1 MTAFPETASTE
12 LMQAVAV
19 QVGACLR
26 PVMQRLTDTST
37 GETQVVAIPCG
48 ATLASSCPAC
58 AERNRKL
65 RMQQCREGW
74 HLAEDPIPDDDDQG
88 DDATKPAVPLEETD
102 QADELGD
109 DDCTRRVRST
119 RRRQDVPDLPRR
131 QIENRSVGH
140 AYETPQGRVY
150 QPSTFLTVTM
160 DSYGPVLEDGTP
172 VNPGRY
178 DYQRAALDA
187 LHMPKLWDRFVQ
199 NLRRAAG
206 FRVQYFAAVEPQR
219 RLAPHVHA
227 ALRGSIPRTL
237 MRQVLAGTYMQLW
250 WPPHDVPVYTD
261 PDALPVWVADDQG
274 EGCYVDP
281 ATGELLPTWDEALDA
296 AGADPDATPAHMMR
310 FGEQHKIKGLIAGPK
325 ADKMIG
331 YLTKYLTKDIAHGA
345 APDGEL
351 TDRQA
356 AHAARLHAQVR
367 LLPCSPECA
376 NWLRYGVT
384 PKDARA
390 GMVPGQCHK
399 RAHKPDRLGCGGRRV
414 LVSDYWTGKTLTEH
428 AADRRD
434 VVRTVLE
441 AAGIELPDGCSATEL
456 TADGKP
462 RWMWE
467 ALDPTKLG
475 PGAYRH
481 ALTDSV
487 RQRVAW
493 REQYEQARDGTGPPA
508 VLGRSATASGKGS
521 DHDVGPICAA

>member
-1 MTAFPETASTE
+1 MTVFPEQPSTE

-26 PVMQRLTDTST
+26 PIMQRLTDTT
-37 GETQVVAIPCG
+37 KGQTTVVPIPCG

-74 HLAEDPIPDDDDQG
+74 HLADDPIPPDDDQPSPSPSTS
-88 DDATKPAVPLEETD
+88 DADA
-102 QADELGD
+102 ADLAD
-109 DDCTRRVRST
+109 DDMSRRVRST

-131 QIENRSVGH
+131 EVENRSTGR
-140 AYETPQGRVY
+140 AYETPEGRVY

-160 DSYGPVLEDGTP
+160 DSYGPVLDDGTP
-172 VNPGRY
+172 VSPATY
-178 DYQRAALDA
+178 DYRRAALDA
-187 LHMPKLWDRFVQ
+187 LHMPKLWDRLVQ

-206 FRVQYFAAVEPQR
+206 FRVQYFATVEPQK

-227 ALRGSIPRTL
+227 ALRGSIPRKL
-237 MRQVLAGTYMQLW
+237 MRQVLAGTYVQVW
-250 WPPHDVPVYTD
+250 WPRHDGPVYTD
-261 PDALPVWVADDQG
+261 PDAMPVWVADEQG
-274 EGCYVDP
+274 GGRYVDP
-281 ATGELLPTWDEALDA
+281 ATGELLPTWGDALDVI
-296 AGADPDATPAHMMR
+296 GDDPDATPAHVLQ
-310 FGEQHKIKGLIAGPK
+310 FGAQHKIKGLIAGPR

-345 APDGEL
+345 VPADGEL
-351 TDRQA
+351 TDRQD
-356 AHAARLHAQVR
+356 AHAARLHAEVR

-434 VVRTVLE
+434 AVRMVLE
-441 AAGIELPDGCSATEL
+441 AAGVELPAGCSATEL
-456 TADGKP
+456 TPDGKP
-462 RWMWE
+462 RWRWE

-475 PGAYRH
+475 PGAYRA

-493 REQYEQARDGTGPPA
+493 REQYECARDGTGPPA
-508 VLGRSATASGKGS
+508 SIRCSATASGEGS
-521 DHDVGPICAA
+521 DRDVGPDRAA